1 MKLKKIPR
9 DEAEMRDVVIR
20 PGRSEFGRS
29 TVRVTCPFC
38 GEVTEAYIWSF
49 AGGGKRCSNN
59 GCQAYLTRS
68 KAFRDRIRVDNA

>member
-9 DEAEMRDVVIR
+9 TEAEMRDVVIR

-29 TVRVTCPFC
+29 TVWVTCPFC
-38 GEVTEAYIWSF
+38 GKATEAYVWSL

-59 GCQAYLTRS
+59 ECQAYLTRC
-68 KAFRDRIRVDNA
+68 KAFRDRIRAGNA